1 MIKDIMVHLDGS
13 AEDEIRLDFA
23 EVIASTWSAHL
34 TATFTNLLPDL
45 AVATPMDGGGAMMQM
60 LSDWQDQAK
69 QEGDAVC
76 KRLAA
81 RLVGIGAPYE
91 LRRVDETLSN
101 VASTVE
107 RQARCADLFVTT
119 RPYSNAAEQTWGR
132 LVEAVLFGSG
142 RALLLLPP
150 GYSRQGP
157 VQTVLVAWNDSR
169 AAARAMREGLSFI
182 EKAIS
187 TVVLIVDPKPSFDP
201 GFQITKH
208 LAQYSTNVSVTCAE
222 SRNRQISQVLLDEAH
237 RVSADLIVM
246 GGYGH
251 TRLREQ
257 VFGGATLEML
267 TVSEYPMLLAH

>member
-13 AEDEIRLDFA
+13 AEDEIRLNFA
-23 EVIASTWSAHL
+23 ELIASTWSARL

-45 AVATPMDGGGAMMQM
+45 AIATPMDGGSAMMQM
-60 LSDWQDQAK
+60 LSDWQDQAQ
-69 QEGDAVC
+69 QEGDAISE
-76 KRLAA
+76 RLAA
-81 RLVGIGAPYE
+81 RLAGIGAPYE

-101 VASTVE
+101 VASAVE
-107 RQARCADLFVTT
+107 RLARCADLFVTT
-119 RPYSNAAEQTWGR
+119 RPYSDDAEATWGR

-142 RALLLLPP
+142 RALLLLPS
-150 GYSRQGP
+150 GYSRPGP
-157 VQTVLVAWNDSR
+157 IQTVVMAWNDSR
-169 AAARAMREGLSFI
+169 AAARAMRQGLSFI

-208 LAQYSTNVSVTCAE
+208 LAQYSTNVSVICAE

-267 TVSEYPMLLAH
+267 TASEYPMLLAH